1 MTTHVNAAGTNPLA
15 GLGKMGCGLLG
26 CGGLLLLALI
36 IGGWMVGIYNN
47 MVKEQETVETAWAQV
62 ENVYQRRM
70 DLVPQLVETVRGA
83 KEGEIEALERV
94 MKARAEATS
103 VKIDASNLDE
113 ASLKKF
119 QDAQGQLGMALSRL
133 MAVSEAYPD
142 IKFNEN
148 FKTLQAQLE
157 GTENRIAVE
166 RQKFNETAK
175 TYNTYIRTFP
185 NSLLAGLFGFD
196 RKPLFQAQAGAD
208 QAPKIDFSSKSGG
221 NNQ

>member
-1 MTTHVNAAGTNPLA
+1 MTTHVNAAGSNPLA

-94 MKARAEATS
+94 TAIAEAFPDGLLLT
-103 VKIDASNLDE
+103 DAERTAARLQWKNKVYFANRRE
-113 ASLKKF
+113 A
-119 QDAQGQLGMALSRL
+119 
-133 MAVSEAYPD
+133 
-142 IKFNEN
+142 
-148 FKTLQAQLE
+148 
-157 GTENRIAVE
+157 
-166 RQKFNETAK
+166 
-175 TYNTYIRTFP
+175 
-185 NSLLAGLFGFD
+185 
-196 RKPLFQAQAGAD
+196 
-208 QAPKIDFSSKSGG
+208 
-221 NNQ
+221 